1 MLLKGFRFLIKSFL
15 GTSLAN
21 LHLYYSLFA
30 LVKNGFYHIR
40 RLECTITKNWTI
52 SLLFQSVK
60 YPLTPVSQ
68 KMAYNA
74 HYLRLGTQFKDY
86 TINNFSGI

>member
-15 GTSLAN
+15 DRSLAN
-21 LHLYYSLFA
+21 LHVYYSL
-30 LVKNGFYHIR
+30 NGFYHIR
-40 RLECTITKNWTI
+40 RLECTLTKNWTI

-68 KMAYNA
+68 NMAYNA
-74 HYLRLGTQFKDY
+74 HYLRLRTQFKDY